1 MPGINGEASQPHAA
15 ETLAEVVARLGHEAD
30 LPSRLSECGI
40 DQNKL
45 PELAADAAKQWTA
58 TFNPRKV
65 DAEELLRLYERRTDP
80 LSLRTFF
87 EGDVG
92 MRRR

>member
-1 MPGINGEASQPHAA
+1 MLEYVPGINGQASQPHAA
-15 ETLAEVVARLGHEAD
+15 EALAEVVARLGHEAE

-40 DQNKL
+40 DEHKL

-65 DAEELLRLYERRTDP
+65 GPEELLSLYQAAY
-80 LSLRTFF
+80 
-87 EGDVG
+87 
-92 MRRR
+92 